1 MTATLPIRVTVLDT
15 WDEIRFDA
23 PVSARIVDIKRDALA
38 SARVVGAP
46 DKWVVK
52 YLGAE
57 VPEDGTTLEQAGIEP
72 NGALIVLRRRRQ
84 ATR

>member
-15 WDEIRFDA
+15 WDEIHFSA
-23 PVSARIVDIKRDALA
+23 PVSTRVVDIKRDALTK
-38 SARVVGAP
+38 ARVVGAP
-46 DKWVVK
+46 EKWLVK
-52 YLGAE
+52 YRGAE

-84 ATR
+84 PIR